1 MRSIRSAVTV
11 GLLLVTRSLSAQ
23 TADSVQKCV
32 KPLATMA
39 VVEPQNVT
47 VQSLSRYGLG
57 SPTSLIRMMI
67 QKSNCFTV
75 VERGAGLVNMQQER
89 QLARSGDLQQGSNVG
104 GGQMVSADLLLTPNV
119 IFEGNT
125 GGAGGALG
133 SVFRGPVGAVLGGLK
148 FKQAQTSMLVGDMRT
163 GVQVASAEGQAR
175 KTDFSLAALGFGG
188 GMLTAMGGYTNTP
201 EGKVI
206 AASFLDNYNKI
217 VIAVRDDS
225 TFTSRIAAAAAPA
238 GPVLAEGDVV
248 RPKIDNVKLLAKPS
262 DGSAEVATLKR
273 TDELVYLG
281 GEKEGFLHV
290 QGAAGSG
297 WVKKL
302 LITK

>member
-11 GLLLVTRSLSAQ
+11 GLLLMAHSLSAQ
-23 TADSVQKCV
+23 TADSVQKCA
-32 KPLATMA
+32 KPLATIA

-75 VERGAGLVNMQQER
+75 LERGAGLANMQQER
-89 QLARSGDLQQGSNVG
+89 QMGRSGDLQSGSNMG
-104 GGQMVSADLLLTPNV
+104 GGQMLAADLLLTPNV
-119 IFEGNT
+119 NFQGNT
-125 GGAGGALG
+125 GGAGGAVGGLMG
-133 SVFRGPVGAVLGGLK
+133 GAVGGLLGGLK
-148 FKQAQTSMLVGDMRT
+148 FKEASTSMLIGDMRT
-163 GVQVASAEGQAR
+163 GVQVAAAEGKAR
-175 KTDFSLAALGFGG
+175 KTDFNLAALGFGG
-188 GMLTAMGGYTNTP
+188 GMLSAAGGYTNTP

-217 VIAVRDDS
+217 VIAVRNDS
-225 TFTSRIAAAAAPA
+225 TLLNRVAAAPA
-238 GPVLAEGDVV
+238 GPVYSEGDVI
-248 RPKIDNVKLLAKPS
+248 RPKIDNVKLLVKPN
-262 DGSAEVATLKR
+262 DTEGEIATLKK

-281 GEKEGFLHV
+281 VEKDGFLQV

-297 WVKKL
+297 WIKKL